1 MDHSDTT
8 PLRSSTGHESA
19 PMESSDSCEPALP
32 GKAMDSETNSANEEA
47 QYWKHMA
54 AKDGQ
59 LMNSAVLAK
68 QRYGELP
75 VKTLYG
81 KYCSVKY
88 RKIYSGIEY
97 LIFL

>member
-1 MDHSDTT
+1 MDHSDTI

-19 PMESSDSCEPALP
+19 PMETSDCCEPALP
-32 GKAMDSETNSANEEA
+32 GKAMDSEANTANEEA

-68 QRYGELP
+68 QRYGKLP

-81 KYCSVKY
+81 KKCKMQKKQCNEELIVSV
-88 RKIYSGIEY
+88 GM
-97 LIFL
+97 

>member
-8 PLRSSTGHESA
+8 PLRSSTGHELA
-19 PMESSDSCEPALP
+19 PMEGSDFCEPALP
-32 GKAMDSETNSANEEA
+32 GKAMDSETNPVTEEA

-68 QRYGELP
+68 QRYGQGP
-75 VKTLYG
+75 VTLEICA
-81 KYCSVKY
+81 KCK
-88 RKIYSGIEY
+88 KIYNKR
-97 LIFL
+97 IFFLLL